1 MSYIDNMTKVVEQT
15 GDKVIDQQSK
25 NFSEEIK
32 KYAQD
37 FLNIINQNK
46 KELANME
53 NNLQR
58 EKQSVRA
65 IQKADTDAP
74 YEWRILSQNRHL
86 MLKKD
91 HYREMVTASLIFQS
105 QLNELLKQKVELVYV
120 YQDEKNNPTLYTIDP
135 ASLFPILTYKK
146 NKDLAVGTFE
156 QGENNFKAALTKL
169 TEYQLYEK
177 FNLDYFNYTYKQ
189 IIWRFNYARSKKA
202 KNPKNWVMWLNP
214 QYKPRKKQNKW
225 NKATVSSAG
234 DIKEAYASIVLK
246 REINSVKLFND
257 KKLDNNVHSFMEQVA
272 KVDNESGLL
281 AGDVTVGQIEYAIK
295 GIFAQTLGMNQIV
308 AVAQEILDKAN
319 YSKKDL
325 KNKKD
330 DFHKKA
336 GTRNKIEKLA
346 KEEQK
351 AWEEDLKK
359 LKIEMKNTFGMD
371 ILVKY
376 QPSDFSWFE

>member
-1 MSYIDNMTKVVEQT
+1 MSYIDNMTKIVEQT
-15 GDKVIDQQSK
+15 GDNIIDQQNK
-25 NFSEEIK
+25 IFSEKIK

-37 FLNIINQNK
+37 YLNIINQNK
-46 KELANME
+46 KELADMAS
-53 NNLQR
+53 NLQH
-58 EKQSVRA
+58 EKQSVKA
-65 IQKADTDAP
+65 IQKANIDAP

-105 QLNELLKQKVELVYV
+105 QLNELLEQEVELVYV

-146 NKDLAVGTFE
+146 NKDLAKGTFE
-156 QGENNFKAALTKL
+156 QGKNDFKAALTKL
-169 TEYQLYEK
+169 TKYQLYEK

-189 IIWRFNYARSKKA
+189 IIWRFNYARSSKKA
-202 KNPKNWVMWLNP
+202 KNWVMWLNP
-214 QYKPRKKQNKW
+214 QYKSRKKQDKW

-257 KKLDNNVHSFMEQVA
+257 EKLDNNVHSFMEQVA

-281 AGDVTVGQIEYAIK
+281 AGDVTVDQIEYAIK

-308 AVAQEILDKAN
+308 EMAQEILNKAN
-319 YSKKDL
+319 YSEKDL
-325 KNKKD
+325 GDKKA
-330 DFHKKA
+330 DFHKRA
-336 GTRNKIEKLA
+336 ETRNKIEKLT
-346 KEEQK
+346 KEQQEI
-351 AWEEDLKK
+351 WEEDLKK
-359 LKIEMKNTFGMD
+359 ILKIEMRNTFGMNM
-371 ILVKY
+371 LVKY
-376 QPSDFSWFE
+376 EPSDFSWFE